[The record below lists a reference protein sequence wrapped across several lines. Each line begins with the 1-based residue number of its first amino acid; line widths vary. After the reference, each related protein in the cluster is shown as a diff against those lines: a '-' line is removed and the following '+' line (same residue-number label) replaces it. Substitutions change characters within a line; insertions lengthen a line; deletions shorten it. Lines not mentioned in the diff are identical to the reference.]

1 MRKLIAFV
9 SCIST
14 LGFGYQT
21 VTSQTLATVL
31 AALASLV
38 VFLTALANLKSNK
51 AKEQGVSQTIGDN
64 SSGIQVGGNITI
76 NEKDKK

>member
-9 SCIST
+9 SFIST
-14 LGFGYQT
+14 LGFGYQA

-31 AALASLV
+31 AVLASLV

-51 AKEQGVSQTIGDN
+51 AKEQGVSQTIGDS

>member
-1 MRKLIAFV
+1 MRKLIVFV
-9 SCIST
+9 SLIST
-14 LGFGYQT
+14 LGFGYQAL
-21 VTSQTLATVL
+21 TSQTLATSL

-51 AKEQGVSQTIGDN
+51 AKEKDVSQTIGDN
-64 SSGIQVGGNITI
+64 SSGIQVGGNMTI

>member
-9 SCIST
+9 SFIST
-14 LGFGYQT
+14 LGFGYQAI
-21 VTSQTLATVL
+21 TSQTLATVL
-31 AALASLV
+31 AALASLI

-51 AKEQGVSQTIGDN
+51 SKAQGVSQKIGDN
-64 SSGIQVGGNITI
+64 SSGVQVGGNITI

>member
-1 MRKLIAFV
+1 MRKLIVFV
-9 SCIST
+9 SFIST
-14 LGFGYQT
+14 IGFGYQAF
-21 VTSQTLATVL
+21 TSKTLATVL

-51 AKEQGVSQTIGDN
+51 TKEQGVSQIIGDN
-64 SSGIQVGGNITI
+64 SSGVQVGGNVTI